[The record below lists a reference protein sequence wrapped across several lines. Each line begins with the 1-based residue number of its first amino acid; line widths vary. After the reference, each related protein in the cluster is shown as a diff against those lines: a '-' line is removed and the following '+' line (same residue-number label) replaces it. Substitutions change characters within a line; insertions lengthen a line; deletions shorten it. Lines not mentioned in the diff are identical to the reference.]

1 MYKTNIVDNSVLSIS
16 AQCRCDAKYS
26 NFVFKDNWNAFQ
38 SQNTLISL
46 CEILTPLSIKK
57 ESKGKLKNS
66 YHLLNIS
73 DQPPEDGILNFKNI
87 MLVDE
92 INSDKTILSNSDLI
106 VSKPEK
112 FGAVTRLQTDVN
124 QQYGKVIIIENTI
137 KEHWERI
144 SKLAEIVAKEKK

>member
-1 MYKTNIVDNSVLSIS
+1 MYKCNIVDNSVLSIS

-92 INSDKTILSNSDLI
+92 INSDKTILSNSDLSI
-106 VSKPEK
+106 QSSINPVFSRHI
-112 FGAVTRLQTDVN
+112 A
-124 QQYGKVIIIENTI
+124 Y
-137 KEHWERI
+137 
-144 SKLAEIVAKEKK
+144 

>member
-1 MYKTNIVDNSVLSIS
+1 MYKCNIVDNSVLSIS

-66 YHLLNIS
+66 YHFT
-73 DQPPEDGILNFKNI
+73 LNFAI
-87 MLVDE
+87 VL
-92 INSDKTILSNSDLI
+92 NSQLPAFTFLRILSTAGF
-106 VSKPEK
+106 V
-112 FGAVTRLQTDVN
+112 F
-124 QQYGKVIIIENTI
+124 
-137 KEHWERI
+137 
-144 SKLAEIVAKEKK
+144 AK

>member
-1 MYKTNIVDNSVLSIS
+1 MYKCNIVDNSVLSIS

-106 VSKPEK
+106 VSKLGMPK
-112 FGAVTRLQTDVN
+112 G
-124 QQYGKVIIIENTI
+124 YISYTI
-137 KEHWERI
+137 RNDISYRFYRI
-144 SKLAEIVAKEKK
+144 YPI